1 MGIAIAPGRLLGRRF
16 NASQASWQALLLRDV
31 MKSFV
36 TPAWRRLGMIVRERV
51 SDGQRTK
58 QYGVE
63 VVEGLESN
71 LPGCC
76 V

>member
-1 MGIAIAPGRLLGRRF
+1 
-16 NASQASWQALLLRDV
+16 

-36 TPAWRRLGMIVRERV
+36 TPAWRRLGMIVRERE

-58 QYGVE
+58 QYGTE
-63 VVEGLESN
+63 VVESLESN